1 MTKVGY
7 GQNSENPMKN
17 FLVILALLPLC
28 ATAATFELGRSKEA
42 SSIQNVCPDQI
53 LVRFNNYGRP
63 DEYDIRMPPLN
74 SRILSKAQ
82 LDRMMAN
89 IEDCFGP
96 PLGGN
101 RVIDKQWDTPF
112 AVPPDAIEKSS
123 NANWLCRGPG
133 EMESEKARREV
144 YRCHQAAGW
153 PSATDYVPPKS
164 NIRPSPPT
172 SANAPNQPTRAASAD
187 QRTTSSKNRSA
198 ADQKEALERCGL
210 NADYVGAKGNERR
223 TYIRRCLD
231 DTPKAAEAAD
241 AQMEADASMEAE
253 SGGKNKNTRA
263 FVYDKHRN
271 NCISVITSPSG
282 GPYQGLRNAC
292 DFTVDVAF
300 CIENGVDAKDECSR
314 RQFKRVK
321 LQPGNYEVIDS
332 YSGGMT
338 AKVFAVACRE
348 PFYVDPTKINFK
360 GNKIAA
366 DCQREK

>member
-1 MTKVGY
+1 MGVDVK
-7 GQNSENPMKN
+7 
-17 FLVILALLPLC
+17 
-28 ATAATFELGRSKEA
+28 
-42 SSIQNVCPDQI
+42 
-53 LVRFNNYGRP
+53 
-63 DEYDIRMPPLN
+63 
-74 SRILSKAQ
+74 
-82 LDRMMAN
+82 
-89 IEDCFGP
+89 
-96 PLGGN
+96 
-101 RVIDKQWDTPF
+101 
-112 AVPPDAIEKSS
+112 
-123 NANWLCRGPG
+123 
-133 EMESEKARREV
+133 RREV

-172 SANAPNQPTRAASAD
+172 AANAPNQPTRTDSAD

-223 TYIRRCLD
+223 TYIRRCLY

-292 DFTVDVAF
+292 DFIVDVAF
-300 CIENGVDAKDECSR
+300 CIENGVDAKEECSK
-314 RQFKRVK
+314 RQYKRVK

-348 PFYVDPTKINFK
+348 PFYVDPTKIIFK
-360 GNKIAA
+360 GKKIAA

>member
-1 MTKVGY
+1 
-7 GQNSENPMKN
+7 MKKL
-17 FLVILALLPLC
+17 FAIFALLPLHS
-28 ATAATFELGRSKEA
+28 AADTFELVRSKEA
-42 SSIQNVCPDQI
+42 ANIQNVCPDQI
-53 LVRFNNYGRP
+53 LIRFDIKEYGTA
-63 DEYDIRMPPLN
+63 DIVMPPLS

-96 PLGGN
+96 PLGNGRTDYRLWDN
-101 RVIDKQWDTPF
+101 TRVQ
-112 AVPPDAIEKSS
+112 APDALEKSS
-123 NANWLCRGPG
+123 NRNWACRAPG
-133 EMESEKARREV
+133 YMSSEEKRREA

-172 SANAPNQPTRAASAD
+172 SANAPNQPNRVGNGD
-187 QRTTSSKNRSA
+187 QATTSSKNRSA

-223 TYIRRCLD
+223 TYMRRCMD
-231 DTPKAAEAAD
+231 ETPRAAEAAE
-241 AQMEADASMEAE
+241 APMETDASMEAE

-282 GPYQGLRNAC
+282 GPYQGFRNAC

-300 CIENGVDAKDECSR
+300 CIENGVDSKEECSK
-314 RQFKRVK
+314 RQFKTVK
-321 LQPGNYEVIDS
+321 LQPGNYEVIDA

-348 PFYVDPTKINFK
+348 PFYVDPAKIIFK
-360 GNKIAA
+360 GTKIAA
-366 DCQREK
+366 DCQREKR